1 VSDPKKQDEEKVLDP
16 KALEDVQG
24 GGAKFNL
31 SAQKTENREERPL
44 DGRYKEDQRSPN
56 S

>member
-1 VSDPKKQDEEKVLDP
+1 VSDPKKHEEEKVLDP
-16 KALEDVQG
+16 KALEDVQ

-31 SAQKTENREERPL
+31 SAQKTENREELPL
-44 DGRYKEDQRSPN
+44 DGRYKEDQRSPK

>member
-1 VSDPKKQDEEKVLDP
+1 VSDPKKQDEEKVLEP
-16 KALEDVQG
+16 EALEDVQ

-31 SAQKTENREERPL
+31 SAQKTENFEERSL